1 MSKIAITNALIINE
15 GASKKG
21 TVFIDGETI
30 RKISYSEIN
39 SNDLNGYTII
49 DGEGKLLI
57 PGAIDDQVHFR
68 DPGLTY
74 KGDIETESKAAVA
87 GGVTSYLE
95 MPNTKPQA
103 VTNEILEKKYDRGA
117 QVSAANYSFFF
128 GATNDN
134 IEELL
139 KVDPKKVCGIKVFM
153 GSSTGNMLVD
163 KEETLKAI
171 FQNAPTL
178 VATHCEDEATIQKN
192 KAIYLDKYGKDADVK
207 YHPLIR
213 SEEACYLSSS
223 FAVSLAKKYNTRLH
237 ILHLS
242 TVKETALFEPTPLT
256 KDKKITSEACVHH
269 LYFSDEDYLTKGT
282 LIKWNPAV
290 KTKSDRDGILKAL
303 LEDRIDVIATDHA
316 PHSFEEKKG
325 GAFDAMSGGPLVQ
338 HSVNLMVDMSKEG
351 KISLE
356 KVVQK
361 MCHNPAILFDIEKRG
376 YIREGYYADLV
387 LIDPDSNWTVSKD
400 NLLYKCGWSPL
411 EGKSFTNKIEKT
423 FVNGNLAYDNGI
435 VNTAFKGKR
444 LTFNR

>member
-1 MSKIAITNALIINE
+1 MSKTAIINALIVNE

-21 TVFIDGETI
+21 TVFIDNEIIT
-30 RKISYSEIN
+30 KISYSDIN
-39 SNDLNGYTII
+39 SSDLGAYNII
-49 DGEGKLLI
+49 EGEGKLLI

-74 KGDIETESKAAVA
+74 KGDIETESRAAVA
-87 GGVTSYLE
+87 GGITSYLE

-117 QVSAANYSFFF
+117 KVSAANYSFFF

-139 KVDPKKVCGIKVFM
+139 KVDPKNVCGVKVFM

-163 KEETLKAI
+163 KKETLESI
-171 FQNAPTL
+171 FKNSPVL
-178 VATHCEDEATIQKN
+178 IATHCEDEATIQNN
-192 KAIYLDKYGKDADVK
+192 KSIYLEKYGKDAHVK

-223 FAVSLAKKYNTRLH
+223 FAVSLAKKHNARLH

-242 TVKETALFEPTPLT
+242 TAKETSLFEATPLN
-256 KDKKITSEACVHH
+256 KDKKITAEACVHH
-269 LYFSDEDYLTKGT
+269 LYFTDEDYLTKGT
-282 LIKWNPAV
+282 HIKWNPAV
-290 KTKSDRDGILKAL
+290 KTKKDRDGILKAL

-316 PHSFEEKKG
+316 PHTIDEKKG
-325 GAFDAMSGGPLVQ
+325 GAFNAMSGGPMVQ
-338 HSVNLMVDMSKEG
+338 HSINLMVEMSKEG

-387 LIDPDSNWTVSKD
+387 LINPESSWTVSKD

-411 EGKSFTNKIEKT
+411 EGKTFSNKIEKT
-423 FVNGNLAYDNGI
+423 FVNGNLMYDNGK
-435 VNTAFKGKR
+435 VNTSVKGKR